1 MKPILKIS
9 GHTYTDWV
17 EEMEFS
23 DNDLDADGAGRN
35 LLDGLMHRK
44 YITTKEKITVKF
56 LRLPSSVM
64 SALLEDMRHE
74 YVSVTVL
81 DAKTNR
87 HITRQY
93 TCSTINKGI
102 QRCIGGDTVYDGVTF
117 NLTER

>member
-9 GHTYTDWV
+9 GTDYTEWV
-17 EEMEFS
+17 EELAFS

-35 LLDGLMHRK
+35 LLDGLMHRS
-44 YITTKEKITVKF
+44 YIATKEKITVKF
-56 LRLPSSVM
+56 LRLSSKTM
-64 SALLEDMRHE
+64 SRLLVDTRHE
-74 YVSVTVL
+74 YLPVTVL

-87 HITRQY
+87 HVTRQY

-102 QRCIGGDTVYDGVTF
+102 QRYIGGDTVYDGVTF